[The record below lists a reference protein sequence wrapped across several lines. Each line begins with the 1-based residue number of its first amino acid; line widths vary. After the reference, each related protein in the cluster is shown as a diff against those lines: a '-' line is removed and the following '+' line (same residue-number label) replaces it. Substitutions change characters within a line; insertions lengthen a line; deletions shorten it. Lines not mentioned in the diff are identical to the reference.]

1 MMQRQRMAFSL
12 LSLPHVTTGTSGW
25 WSWPWLAALTAGSQL
40 GCSVHQPEPEWGVRK
55 GQWSLK
61 EQEVRAIV
69 ASIPTGCQR
78 PFCQVQV
85 FEPDA
90 SASLTFPFFP
100 LCPTFDLQRNP
111 IDSTLKYNLNPS
123 IFTLFSATPL
133 VLTPLSLTW
142 IITMVTLLI
151 SVFTFALSNLFT
163 M

>member
-61 EQEVRAIV
+61 EQEVRAII

-100 LCPTFDLQRNP
+100 FVLHLIYKEIPWTQLWNITWTQA
-111 IDSTLKYNLNPS
+111 
-123 IFTLFSATPL
+123 FS
-133 VLTPLSLTW
+133 LSS
-142 IITMVTLLI
+142 LLLPW
-151 SVFTFALSNLFT
+151 SWPHHLSPELSPWSPY
-163 M
+163 